1 MAVPDLD
8 VEVTKKLHMSVD
20 LQDYIINLIK
30 NTVLD
35 KYFPIGS
42 IYISTYNINPS
53 ESLGGVWE
61 QIKDRFLL
69 SSGDTY
75 HIGDT
80 GGEATHKLTVDEIP
94 SHNHRQTVTASRSGS
109 GSTYVSWNANNL
121 FGNRDTGARNTLNT
135 GGGQAHNNMP
145 PYIVVSVWKRIS

>member
-20 LQDYIINLIK
+20 LQDYIIDLIK
-30 NTVLD
+30 TTVLD
-35 KYFPIGS
+35 RYFPIGS

-80 GGEATHKLTVDEIP
+80 GGEATHTLTVNEIP
-94 SHNHRQTVTASRSGS
+94 SHNHRQTVTGSRSGS

-121 FGNRDTGARNTLNT
+121 TGNTDKDARNTLNT
-135 GGGQAHNNMP
+135 GGGKAHNNMP

>member
-1 MAVPDLD
+1 MAVPDPD

-35 KYFPIGS
+35 RYFPIGS

-61 QIKDRFLL
+61 QIKDKFLL
-69 SSGDTY
+69 ASGDTY
-75 HIGDT
+75 HIGNT
-80 GGEATHKLTVDEIP
+80 GGEATHTLTVNEIP

-121 FGNRDTGARNTLNT
+121 FGNKDTGARNTLNT
-135 GGGQAHNNMP
+135 GGGNAHNNMP